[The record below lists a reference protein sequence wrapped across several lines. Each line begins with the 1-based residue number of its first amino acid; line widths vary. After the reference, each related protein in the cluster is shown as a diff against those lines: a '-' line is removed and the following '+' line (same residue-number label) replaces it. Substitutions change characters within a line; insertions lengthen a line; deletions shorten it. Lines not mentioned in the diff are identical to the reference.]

1 MRFQK
6 LPDRVTLMPTCS
18 INIQPDGIA
27 SKATIK
33 VLQHLEEPIPV
44 SPLRLDHPRT
54 AEKRGYP
61 AGNIQALMMLTGCRH
76 SQPLSY
82 KRPTTAKPRMQ
93 SETAFVLK
101 NNGFLMPQCV
111 EFFLGPWQTSSRP
124 RPLPGDRY
132 DWPAS
137 IDTPVDASNTGPDE
151 LSALFRTPAVNGSP
165 RWGRPNELGSSRTS
179 AVIPPDGVRAG
190 LRSSGSSGQG
200 GLSASSGS
208 GLLPRL
214 CLPLASSGL
223 CSSDSGQEPRRSSR
237 AAAPPEPAARSR
249 SLCQSRHRA
258 ISRLMPTT
266 VASMLYR
273 GLRERYSYLPV

>member
-6 LPDRVTLMPTCS
+6 LSDRVTFMPTCS

-44 SPLRLDHPRT
+44 SPLRPDHPRT
-54 AEKRGYP
+54 AEKWGYP

-76 SQPLSY
+76 AQPLSY
-82 KRPTTAKPRMQ
+82 KRPTTAEPRMQ
-93 SETAFVLK
+93 GETAFVLK
-101 NNGFLMPQCV
+101 NNGFLRPQRV
-111 EFFLGPWQTSSRP
+111 EFFLGSWQTSSHP

-165 RWGRPNELGSSRTS
+165 KWGRPNELGSGRTS
-179 AVIPPDGVRAG
+179 EAILPDGVQAG
-190 LRSSGSSGQG
+190 QQSSVSSGRG

-208 GLLPRL
+208 ELLPHL

-237 AAAPPEPAARSR
+237 AAAPPGPAAGWRSSCR
-249 SLCQSRHRA
+249 SRHRA
-258 ISRLMPTT
+258 ISRLTPIT
-266 VASMLYR
+266 VLSMLYR
-273 GLRERYSYLPV
+273 GLKGRYSCLPV